1 MWQLHPPE
9 KSHPLFP
16 SNPPLKVEILSSPPP
31 SFLKIWL
38 EAQPPPPPPHPCRK
52 GGEGV
57 HTMYR
62 SSDPN
67 LDLFWVWILN
77 ASPFCKNYAKFYF
90 DAKHLESGLNSD
102 WWIFWA
108 YIFKKCPFWPIWN
121 AALNFKSR
129 PWLYRYIYIVL
140 LCLSLCMYIYLF
152 YISWRCYL
160 LTTPMLLVVLFSST
174 FYDCSYQYVNW

>member
-1 MWQLHPPE
+1 MTIASPPFWK
-9 KSHPLFP
+9 KSPPLSQQPSSKSWDPVKSPPLFFENLVGG
-16 SNPPLKVEILSSPPP
+16 ST
-31 SFLKIWL
+31 
-38 EAQPPPPPPHPCRK
+38 PPPPPLQK